1 MGREDSAGLA
11 FERPMLLIF
20 RTSLIGRKGRDDP
33 VRPPFEMLSCSW
45 APVWLVPFEVGQM
58 DGLAAGL

>member
-1 MGREDSAGLA
+1 
-11 FERPMLLIF
+11 MLPIF

-33 VRPPFEMLSCSW
+33 VTPPFGMLSCSW
-45 APVWLVPFEVGQM
+45 SPVWLVPFEFGRM